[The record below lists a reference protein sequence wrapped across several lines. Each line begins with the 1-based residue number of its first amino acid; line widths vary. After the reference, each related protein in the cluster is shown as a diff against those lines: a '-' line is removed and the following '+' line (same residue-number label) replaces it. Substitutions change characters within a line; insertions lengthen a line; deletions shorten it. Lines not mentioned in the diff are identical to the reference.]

1 MQRHASR
8 HVVVSGKPQD
18 NILVT

>member
-8 HVVVSGKPQD
+8 YVVVSGKPQD